1 MRTTEKNSD
10 NLNSEQKRVVD
21 VVVIDDDESM
31 CEGCRQTLENA
42 GYKTATAKNG
52 EEGLRLVACSPPHV
66 VVVDLKMP
74 DMSGIEVIAR
84 ISKLFP
90 NISSILMSGY
100 FTFHPGFAALQLGAL
115 AFIHKPF
122 EPEQLL
128 KAVRQGMSATDG
140 S

>member
-1 MRTTEKNSD
+1 MRPTEEETRKAIKKDSRD
-10 NLNSEQKRVVD
+10 VD

-31 CEGCRQTLENA
+31 CEGCRQTLEGA

-52 EEGLRLVACSPPHV
+52 EEGLLLAARSHPRV

-90 NISSILMSGY
+90 NIAAILMSGY
-100 FTFHPGFAALQLGAL
+100 FTFHPGYASLQLGAL
-115 AFIHKPF
+115 DFIQKPF

-128 KAVRQGMSATDG
+128 KAVRLGMTTTDD